1 MTIKITHHPFNYDY
15 AAIPISMAVAFI
27 AVPACAASGNITAS
41 RICSIYCADSNIK
54 RAYALPQSHTQL

>member
-27 AVPACAASGNITAS
+27 AVPACAAI
-41 RICSIYCADSNIK
+41 
-54 RAYALPQSHTQL
+54 